1 MNIFDT
7 RTIEVDGTTVSLHPG
22 QPITVVEEDGA
33 VWSGVV
39 LNFNENGENG
49 GKWYGQ
55 VVKADGTVLNM
66 TWRWVEYDNAKIY
79 I

>member
-7 RTIEVDGTTVSLHPG
+7 KRTIEVDGTPSLHPG
-22 QPITVVEEDGA
+22 QPITVVEEDGQTFN
-33 VWSGVV
+33 GIV
-39 LNFNENGENG
+39 LDFDENG

-55 VVKADGTVLNM
+55 IVKADGTRLNA

>member
-7 RTIEVDGTTVSLHPG
+7 KRTIEVDGVPSFFPG
-22 QPITVVEEDGA
+22 QPITVVEEDGESF
-33 VWSGVV
+33 SGIV
-39 LNFNENGENG
+39 LSFEPNG

-55 VVKADGTVLNM
+55 IVKADGTVLNM

>member
-1 MNIFDT
+1 MNIFDK
-7 RTIEVDGTTVSLHPG
+7 RTIEVDGVPSLHPG
-22 QPITVVEEDGA
+22 QPITVVEEDGQTFN
-33 VWSGVV
+33 GVV
-39 LNFNENGENG
+39 LNFNENG

-55 VVKADGTVLNM
+55 MVKADGTVLNM